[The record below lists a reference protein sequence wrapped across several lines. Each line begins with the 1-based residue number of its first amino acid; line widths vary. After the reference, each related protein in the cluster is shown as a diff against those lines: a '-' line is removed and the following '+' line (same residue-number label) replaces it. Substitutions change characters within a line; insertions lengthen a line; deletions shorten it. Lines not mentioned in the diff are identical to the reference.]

1 MNYEYLDS
9 KIKNKKIM
17 KNLYLIIFSTAFAVL
32 VCEFS
37 LGLMNFS
44 KYKNQKKIYAY
55 EWKEILTTT
64 NIEQYVAPKSFLSLK
79 TDSQTMFPLSQVSN
93 KRILVCNEK
102 DWVIIDTDRY
112 GFNNLDSSWD
122 QEVDFVVIGDSFAFG
137 FCVDSKNNFVSNLSS
152 FSNLNG
158 INLGQ
163 GGNGPLLSFA
173 TLKEFGIALNPKKV
187 IHLIYENDI
196 LDFDIELKNSFLT
209 QTYLDNDKSQNLI
222 LNKKKVDNLLMNTPK
237 LNIDYIYK
245 KKVERY
251 NNIYKQ
257 ILKKTWHLGNL
268 REKFSLVRKTDLNK
282 DYNKVF
288 NFLKKI
294 NRYLNNKNIDYYVVV
309 ITDPTNKTK
318 IKNKELAKF
327 ISQISKEKIKYINSD
342 DIFNDFKKKEYWR
355 GHYNELG
362 YKILAKN
369 FQKNIE

>member
-64 NIEQYVAPKSFLSLK
+64 NIEQYVSPSSFLSLK

-196 LDFDIELKNSFLT
+196 LEFDIELKNSFLT
-209 QTYLDNDKSQNLI
+209 ETYLDNDKSQNLI
-222 LNKKKVDNLLMNTPK
+222 LNKKKVD
-237 LNIDYIYK
+237 
-245 KKVERY
+245 R
-251 NNIYKQ
+251 
-257 ILKKTWHLGNL
+257 
-268 REKFSLVRKTDLNK
+268 
-282 DYNKVF
+282 
-288 NFLKKI
+288 
-294 NRYLNNKNIDYYVVV
+294 
-309 ITDPTNKTK
+309 
-318 IKNKELAKF
+318 
-327 ISQISKEKIKYINSD
+327 
-342 DIFNDFKKKEYWR
+342 
-355 GHYNELG
+355 
-362 YKILAKN
+362 
-369 FQKNIE
+369 